1 MAQLTPTIITIL
13 SFGAVLVIV
22 FVLGQFVITQ
32 GQIQRRLPM
41 AAQDSGVSLE
51 DTRVRLLQSFVAS
64 HFADNRFGMD
74 ATLRG
79 RMRRELLRAGYFRSD
94 ALNYYLFFRMALPVI
109 FPVAAY
115 LILVVL
121 IPAAPW
127 YAKLLAVCIAIV
139 LAAIGP
145 DIYLDRRQRRL
156 AQRYRELFP
165 DFLDLLVVC
174 VDAGLSLDAAIAR
187 VTGPLVKQ
195 SREFGVN
202 LMLAGSEMRA
212 GRRPIEALESLSDRL
227 MIDEAQSLV
236 LVLRQS
242 LDLGS
247 NIADT
252 LRVLGEEMRDRRILR
267 AEETANKLPV
277 KMTIPLALCIF
288 PVILIVISY
297 PLAIRMLKVFAH

>member
-22 FVLGQFVITQ
+22 LVLGQFAITQ
-32 GQIQRRLPM
+32 GQIQRRLPTP
-41 AAQDSGVSLE
+41 AQDSGVALE
-51 DTRVRLLQSFVAS
+51 DTRVRLLQSFVAK
-64 HFADNRFGMD
+64 HFTDSRFGVD

-79 RMRRELLRAGYFRSD
+79 RLRRELLRAGYFRSD

-115 LILVVL
+115 LMLAVL
-121 IPAAPW
+121 MPAAPW
-127 YAKLLAVCIAIV
+127 YAKLLAVCIAI
-139 LAAIGP
+139 LLSAIGP

-174 VDAGLSLDAAIAR
+174 VDAGLSLDAALSR

-202 LMLAGSEMRA
+202 LMLSGSEMRA

-267 AEETANKLPV
+267 AEENANKLPV
-277 KMTIPLALCIF
+277 KVTIPLALFIF

-297 PLAIRMLKVFAH
+297 PVVIRISKMFVH

>member
-1 MAQLTPTIITIL
+1 MGQLTPTIITVL
-13 SFGAVLVIV
+13 SFVAVLVIV
-22 FVLGQFVITQ
+22 LVLGQFAITQ
-32 GQIQRRLPM
+32 GQIQRRLPTPV
-41 AAQDSGVSLE
+41 QDGGVALE
-51 DTRVRLLQSFVAS
+51 DTRVRLLQSFVAD
-64 HFADNRFGMD
+64 HFGDGRFGVD

-79 RMRRELLRAGYFRSD
+79 RLRRELLRAGYFRSD
-94 ALNYYLFFRMALPVI
+94 ALNYYLFFRMALPVV
-109 FPVAAY
+109 FPIAAY
-115 LILVVL
+115 LMLTVFVSS
-121 IPAAPW
+121 APW
-127 YAKLLAVCIAIV
+127 YAKLIAVCIAIL

-145 DIYLDRRQRRL
+145 DIYIDRRQRHF

-174 VDAGLSLDAAIAR
+174 VDAGLSLDAAISR

-212 GRRPIEALESLSDRL
+212 GRRMIEALESLSDRL

-252 LRVLGEEMRDRRILR
+252 LRVLGEEMRDRRVLR
-267 AEETANKLPV
+267 AEENANKLPV
-277 KMTIPLALCIF
+277 KITIPLALFIF

-297 PLAIRMLKVFAH
+297 PVAIRILEMFAR